1 MISFYDCLSFLQ
13 NLTMHRLSAAKAC
26 FLSESTGDVPEPEV
40 LIKLLDQVIE
50 FSEISFYFI
59 MYYASTGCTC
69 DEMGF
74 DTVF

>member
-1 MISFYDCLSFLQ
+1 
-13 NLTMHRLSAAKAC
+13 MHRLSAAKAC

-59 MYYASTGCTC
+59 MYYASPGCTC